1 MERVKR
7 RRRKTVRRVNN
18 EVEHAGVIKIK
29 RRRRKTVRRVN
40 NEVEHAGVVR
50 VKRRVEK
57 PCGASTM
64 KLSMQVW

>member
-1 MERVKR
+1 MERV
-7 RRRKTVRRVNN
+7 
-18 EVEHAGVIKIK
+18 K

-50 VKRRVEK
+50 VKRIGEEK

-64 KLSMQVW
+64 KLSMQVG

>member
-50 VKRRVEK
+50 KEEVK